1 MIIRFFVRLLT
12 AYITIQIKLAI
23 FLLKH
28 FEITNSLLA
37 GFTTDMLLVR
47 FNLNIWI
54 RIGLVVVIAAAS
66 FILQYLFIPVRIAFG
81 FFSSFMCGTIAY
93 ALFKDIRVFSPFI
106 PTIVTAILV
115 LLLNWFGWKKRMETS
130 E

>member
-1 MIIRFFVRLLT
+1 MIRIFIRLII
-12 AYITIQIKLAI
+12 AYISIQIKVAL
-23 FLLKH
+23 FFLKH

-47 FNLNIWI
+47 LNLNIWI
-54 RIGLVVVIAAAS
+54 RIGLVVVIAVTS

-81 FFSSFMCGTIAY
+81 FFSSFMCGAIAY

>member
-12 AYITIQIKLAI
+12 AYITIQIKVAI

-37 GFTTDMLLVR
+37 GFMIDMLLVK

-54 RIGLVVVIAAAS
+54 RIGIVVVTAAIS
-66 FILQYLFIPVRIAFG
+66 FILQYLFIPVRIVFG
-81 FFSSFMCGTIAY
+81 FFSSFMCGAIAY
-93 ALFKDIRVFSPFI
+93 ALFKDIRVFSPLI
-106 PTIVTAILV
+106 PTIITAILV
-115 LLLNWFGWKKRMETS
+115 LLLN
-130 E
+130 